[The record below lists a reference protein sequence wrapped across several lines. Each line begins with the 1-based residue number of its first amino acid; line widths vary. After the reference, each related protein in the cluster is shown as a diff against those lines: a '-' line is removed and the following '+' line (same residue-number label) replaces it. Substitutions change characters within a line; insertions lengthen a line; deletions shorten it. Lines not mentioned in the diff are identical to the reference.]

1 MISKLR
7 RKRVPSWDI
16 NSNSSK
22 KRRRNS
28 FVHTA
33 KILSAL
39 PLLTILISSIS
50 LGACITEKTQN
61 EKTEKSEA
69 NTFNFSR
76 IEGRNYYLLEEG
88 FTCRANA
95 PGKPILKSWK
105 NRVEFN
111 NGEILIWETVCND
124 NPTVKPFDIKNFSFS
139 KDLSLLEYQSEEY
152 SFYEEP
158 PKLCLEGQW
167 CPISEQEEIE
177 Q

>member
-1 MISKLR
+1 MLG
-7 RKRVPSWDI
+7 V
-16 NSNSSK
+16 
-22 KRRRNS
+22 
-28 FVHTA
+28 
-33 KILSAL
+33 L
-39 PLLTILISSIS
+39 PLLTIFISSIS
-50 LGACITEKTQN
+50 LGACITEEIQN

-69 NTFNFSR
+69 NTFDFTR

-124 NPTVKPFDIKNFSFS
+124 NPTVKPFDVKNFSFS
-139 KDLSLLEYQSEEY
+139 EDLSSLTYQSEEY
-152 SFYEEP
+152 DFYEEY
-158 PKLCLEGQW
+158 PKLCPEGHW
-167 CPISEQEEIE
+167 CPVSEQEGVK